1 MTTPI
6 DSMFE
11 HLSEIPFF
19 RGASK
24 DLMERIVGMVKFHFV
39 KYDAGQTIVN
49 AGEPCAHTRFVL
61 NGSVRI
67 SIENADGRF
76 RISQTITGPDVI
88 SPDFLFGHTTL
99 YPGTVTAI
107 DCVNT
112 VQISKNDLIYILQ
125 SDSIFLY
132 NILDYLSTNSQKCI
146 EGVLS
151 LSMGSIEERIAT
163 WIVAMTQPTSYDV
176 TISCRQRD
184 LYSVFGVQRSSF
196 FATLDRLRDSG
207 IISYSTGEIR
217 VLDRR
222 AMLSVMTH
230 DLE

>member
-1 MTTPI
+1 MTATI

-11 HLSEIPFF
+11 RLSEIPFF

-24 DLMERIVGMVKFHFV
+24 DLMERTVGMAKFHFL
-39 KYDAGQTIVN
+39 KYDAGQTIVTT
-49 AGEPCAHTRFVL
+49 GEPCSHARFVL
-61 NGSVRI
+61 DGSVRI

-76 RISQTITGPDVI
+76 RIGQTLTAPDVI

-107 DCVNT
+107 GIVNT
-112 VQISKNDLIYILQ
+112 VQISKNDLIKILQ

-132 NILDYLSTNSQKCI
+132 NMLNYLSMNSQKCI
-146 EGVLS
+146 DGILS
-151 LSMGSIEERIAT
+151 LSTGSIEERIAT
-163 WIVAMTQPTSYDV
+163 WVVAMTQPTSSDI
-176 TISCRQRD
+176 TLSCRQRD

-196 FATLDRLRDSG
+196 FTTLDHLRDRG
-207 IISYSTGEIR
+207 IITYSTGEIQ

-222 AMLSVMTH
+222 AMLSIMRH
-230 DLE
+230 GLE